1 MSQLQDN
8 LLLIKSQK
16 DNYLLPGNL
25 KSGVTCLGVTGTL
38 TELKGE
44 TKTITPTTSQ
54 QTITPSSGKN
64 GITQATVEAVTNSID
79 ANITSGNIK
88 KDVTILGVTGTYEG
102 SSSVNNQNKTVTPT
116 TSQQSITAD
125 SGYTGLGTVTVN
137 AVTSAIDQNIVAGN
151 IKKDV
156 AILGVTGNYEGG
168 GSLDLTT
175 GVKFAG
181 STFSTMPSY
190 IENANWSSLTNA
202 YGMFK
207 DCYSLSAIPLLDT
220 SNITNASQM
229 FLSCISLTTVPLLDI
244 SSVTNASQLFGGC
257 SRLTTIPLLDTS
269 SVTDAS
275 YIVSGCT
282 RLTTI
287 PLWDTSEVTT
297 TQSMFSGCS
306 GLQSVPALDLSSNTN
321 MQWMFNSCS
330 NLETIPVLN
339 TSLVT
344 NMNDAFKNCNNLTQ
358 QSLNNILEMC
368 ISATLISTKTLK
380 YIGLSSTQAAVCE
393 TLSNWSA
400 SMI

>member
-1 MSQLQDN
+1 MSQLQNN
-8 LLLIKSQK
+8 LIAIKSQK

-88 KDVTILGVTGTYEG
+88 KDVTILGVTG
-102 SSSVNNQNKTVTPT
+102 S
-116 TSQQSITAD
+116 
-125 SGYTGLGTVTVN
+125 
-137 AVTSAIDQNIVAGN
+137 
-151 IKKDV
+151 
-156 AILGVTGNYEGG
+156 YEGG

-190 IENANWSSLTNA
+190 IENANWSSITNA

-229 FLSCISLTTVPLLDI
+229 FLSCMSLTTVPLLDI

-257 SRLTTIPLLDTS
+257 QRLTTVPLLNTS

-275 YIVSGCT
+275 YMVSGCT
-282 RLTTI
+282 KLTTI
-287 PLWDTSEVTT
+287 PLWDTSNVTT

-306 GLQSVPALDLSSNTN
+306 RLQSVPALDLSSNTN
-321 MQWMFNSCS
+321 MQWMFNGCS

-393 TLSNWSA
+393 TLSNWSDFETA
-400 SMI
+400 GWTTGY